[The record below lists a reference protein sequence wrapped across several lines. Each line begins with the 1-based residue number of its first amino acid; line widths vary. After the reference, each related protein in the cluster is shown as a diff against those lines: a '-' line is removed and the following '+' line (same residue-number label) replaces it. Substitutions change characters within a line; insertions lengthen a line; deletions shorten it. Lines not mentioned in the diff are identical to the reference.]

1 MYTCLW
7 HYIVNKPKRHRCKV
21 HRACHPTSE
30 RQYYGMRGRI
40 STIYIPSVPFLST
53 YSLLCHQIRKSTLQT
68 CRNHRFMIINTDTV
82 TGSSLYYLAIM
93 KYTKLTAMIFF
104 PIKQIA
110 HITRFYLMHTIFL
123 IELETIFHLIFI
135 IGNIT
140 ASFMM
145 SYQSYSFA
153 TPIISNTLYIKIG
166 IRFCET
172 KLPSSPVFIPPFHQ
186 YTSQV
191 IGSSKI
197 DVTHCILC
205 CGPMMGT
212 GMPGV
217 MLHVIS
223 PPNSNIAHRLYPG
236 SIGYTTRFIKI

>member
-1 MYTCLW
+1 
-7 HYIVNKPKRHRCKV
+7 
-21 HRACHPTSE
+21 
-30 RQYYGMRGRI
+30 
-40 STIYIPSVPFLST
+40 
-53 YSLLCHQIRKSTLQT
+53 
-68 CRNHRFMIINTDTV
+68 MIINTDTV

-153 TPIISNTLYIKIG
+153 TPIISNTLYILSLIH
-166 IRFCET
+166 I
-172 KLPSSPVFIPPFHQ
+172 
-186 YTSQV
+186 
-191 IGSSKI
+191 
-197 DVTHCILC
+197 
-205 CGPMMGT
+205 
-212 GMPGV
+212 
-217 MLHVIS
+217 
-223 PPNSNIAHRLYPG
+223 
-236 SIGYTTRFIKI
+236 